1 MMRLLKI
8 ELSKILPYKTFRILF
23 LIYLVLQFCI
33 LLVADDFFGKIGAP
47 KEQVLQFPNIWNYYT
62 CIAGYLNII
71 LGIIIIFITCNEI
84 TYRTLRQNIIDGLT
98 RTEVV
103 LSKIYLIVFFTI
115 LITLFVFITGLI
127 AGTINGT
134 IPGGGFFTDH
144 IEFLFAF
151 FIQTM
156 GVMSLAFLL
165 GNLFKR
171 SAIAIILFLIFLFP
185 VDLVIREAILPDGG
199 GDYLPVATYFLKLM
213 PAPTSHILSHGE
225 EPTPDL
231 PTALAM
237 GVGAAYVIVFF
248 FLNIVMIRKRDL

>member
-8 ELSKILPYKTFRILF
+8 ELLKLLPYKTFRILF
-23 LIYLVLQFCI
+23 LIYLVLILCI
-33 LLVADDFFGKIGAP
+33 LLVADDFFGKLGAP

-62 CIAGYLNII
+62 CIAGYLNVI
-71 LGIIIIFITCNEI
+71 LAIIIIFITCNEI

-103 LSKIYLIVFFTI
+103 LSKIYLIVFFAI
-115 LITLFVFITGLI
+115 LITLFVLVSGLI
-127 AGTINGT
+127 AGSINGT
-134 IPGGGFFTDH
+134 IPGGGNFTDH
-144 IEFLFAF
+144 IEFVFAF
-151 FIQTM
+151 FIQTL

-185 VDLVIREAILPDGG
+185 IDLVLREAILPEGG
-199 GDYLPVATYFLKLM
+199 GNYLPVATYFLKLM
-213 PAPTSHILSHGE
+213 PAPTTHILSNGD

-231 PTALAM
+231 PGILPLT
-237 GVGAAYVIVFF
+237 VGAAYMLIFF
-248 FLNIVMIRKRDL
+248 TLNWFMIRKRDL

>member
-1 MMRLLKI
+1 MMRLIKI
-8 ELSKILPYKTFRILF
+8 ELLKLLPYKTFRILF
-23 LIYLVLQFCI
+23 LIYLVLLFCI

-47 KEQVLQFPNIWNYYT
+47 KEQVLQFPNLWNYYT

-84 TYRTLRQNIIDGLT
+84 TYRTLRQNVIDGLT

-103 LSKIYLIVFFTI
+103 LSKIYLIICFAI
-115 LITLFVFITGLI
+115 LITLFLFITGLI
-127 AGTINGT
+127 AGSINGT
-134 IPGGGFFTDH
+134 IEGGGNFTDH

-151 FIQTM
+151 FIQTL
-156 GVMSLAFLL
+156 GVMSLAFLM

-185 VDLVIREAILPDGG
+185 VDLVLREAILPEGG

-213 PAPTSHILSHGE
+213 PAPLNHILSHGD
-225 EPTPDL
+225 EPTKDL
-231 PTALAM
+231 PTILSM
-237 GVGAAYVIVFF
+237 SVGAVYVIIFF
-248 FLNIVMIRKRDL
+248 TLNLFMIRRRDL